1 MCDLLLILMSWLRL
15 CYIFRRVIGVIHHN
29 CPHLQLD
36 KIITQKYFLIPWQ
49 LCDSSPTAIQSKAFL
64 ARLLKDDWIV
74 HRVIKAHMV
83 EADCFREAL
92 QASNGILTAYNS
104 CYQFFPLF
112 ISFYAFTQAPCH
124 TPRPEGVQWLW
135 ISLELSVLC

>member
-1 MCDLLLILMSWLRL
+1 MRL
-15 CYIFRRVIGVIHHN
+15 
-29 CPHLQLD
+29 
-36 KIITQKYFLIPWQ
+36 
-49 LCDSSPTAIQSKAFL
+49 DSSPTAIQSKAFF
-64 ARLLKDDWIV
+64 ACLLKDDWIV
-74 HRVIKAHMV
+74 HMAIKAHMV

-104 CYQFFPLF
+104 ATNFFPYLCF